1 MFVHELIENGQ
12 ATDIAIID
20 GTRRLTYKDLCDSVA
35 ACRSR
40 LYTAGL
46 RSGDRAGIFSRNRAE
61 YICSYLA
68 IASLGAIAVPINFQ
82 LSLREIAYILQNA
95 DIHQLITDRP
105 LQLTEA
111 LQAAGHTG
119 DLTQHDITA
128 IAQPAIL
135 PAAPALPADFSADS
149 PCAIIYTSG
158 TTGVPK
164 GAVLSHRNLT
174 RNSEM
179 LEQVL
184 HIRPTDNVL
193 CVLPMYHCFAWTCSV
208 LTTLLGGAA
217 ITILDAFAPKE
228 TLAAIREYQVTV
240 IYAVPT
246 MYNVLLRTG
255 EEPDLASLRACISG
269 GAPLPEKIA
278 KRFQEKFGQEI
289 LEGYGLSEA
298 SPVVS
303 LNPPGRVKPC
313 SIGRPLPAVTVKIDG
328 GKGIVPPGTV
338 GELLVQGP
346 NVMLGY
352 YNLPQETARA
362 LRQGWLH
369 TGDLA
374 YLDAEGYIYIV
385 DRLKDMI
392 IVSGE
397 NIYPREIEELLYK
410 YPGVIEAAVIG
421 VPDELR
427 GQAAR
432 AYLVFAEGY
441 VFNKKELRDYL
452 QAALAAYKVP
462 KDFVVLDVLPKNQ
475 TGKILKRV
483 LRDRALG
490 EEADRE
496 EKEE

>member
-1 MFVHELIENGQ
+1 M
-12 ATDIAIID
+12 
-20 GTRRLTYKDLCDSVA
+20 
-35 ACRSR
+35 
-40 LYTAGL
+40 
-46 RSGDRAGIFSRNRAE
+46 
-61 YICSYLA
+61 
-68 IASLGAIAVPINFQ
+68 
-82 LSLREIAYILQNA
+82 
-95 DIHQLITDRP
+95 
-105 LQLTEA
+105 
-111 LQAAGHTG
+111 
-119 DLTQHDITA
+119 
-128 IAQPAIL
+128 
-135 PAAPALPADFSADS
+135 
-149 PCAIIYTSG
+149 
-158 TTGVPK
+158 
-164 GAVLSHRNLT
+164 
-174 RNSEM
+174 
-179 LEQVL
+179 
-184 HIRPTDNVL
+184 
-193 CVLPMYHCFAWTCSV
+193 
-208 LTTLLGGAA
+208 
-217 ITILDAFAPKE
+217 
-228 TLAAIREYQVTV
+228 
-240 IYAVPT
+240 
-246 MYNVLLRTG
+246 
-255 EEPDLASLRACISG
+255 
-269 GAPLPEKIA
+269 
-278 KRFQEKFGQEI
+278 
-289 LEGYGLSEA
+289 
-298 SPVVS
+298 
-303 LNPPGRVKPC
+303 
-313 SIGRPLPAVTVKIDG
+313 
-328 GKGIVPPGTV
+328 PPGTV

-452 QAALAAYKVP
+452 QAVLAAYKVP